1 MARQNREIGDASTV
15 QSVTERSGLFGYI
28 GREDTPV
35 GRHRTLQRTPSN
47 RSMTKSDIVD
57 RIAQGTGLTKLET
70 EAVVDGFLKTVIE
83 ALSRDE
89 HVEIRGYGTFRV
101 KERAP
106 RIGRNP
112 RTGETVSLDNQF
124 VPHFKVSRELRQ
136 LIDESV
142 KSLRKEKNETSEE

>member
-1 MARQNREIGDASTV
+1 LAILIG
-15 QSVTERSGLFGYI
+15 
-28 GREDTPV
+28 EDTPD
-35 GRHRTLQRTPSN
+35 GQRNPPNPSHPG
-47 RSMTKSDIVD
+47 MTKSDIVD

-83 ALSRDE
+83 ALSHDE
-89 HVEIRGYGTFRV
+89 HVEIRGFGTFRV

-142 KSLRKEKNETSEE
+142 KALRKEKNDESPE

>member
-1 MARQNREIGDASTV
+1 
-15 QSVTERSGLFGYI
+15 
-28 GREDTPV
+28 
-35 GRHRTLQRTPSN
+35 
-47 RSMTKSDIVD
+47 MTKSDIVD

-70 EAVVDGFLKTVIE
+70 EAVVDGFLKTVVE

-89 HVEIRGYGTFRV
+89 HVEIRGFGTFRV

-112 RTGETVSLDNQF
+112 RTGESVSLDNQF

-142 KSLRKEKNETSEE
+142 KSLRGSRSVDANQKHEENEEEE

>member
-1 MARQNREIGDASTV
+1 
-15 QSVTERSGLFGYI
+15 
-28 GREDTPV
+28 
-35 GRHRTLQRTPSN
+35 
-47 RSMTKSDIVD
+47 MTKSDIVD

-70 EAVVDGFLKTVIE
+70 EAVVDGFLKTVID
-83 ALSRDE
+83 ALCRDE
-89 HVEIRGYGTFRV
+89 HVEIRGFGTFRV

-142 KSLRKEKNETSEE
+142 KALKIEQNDTNEGIED